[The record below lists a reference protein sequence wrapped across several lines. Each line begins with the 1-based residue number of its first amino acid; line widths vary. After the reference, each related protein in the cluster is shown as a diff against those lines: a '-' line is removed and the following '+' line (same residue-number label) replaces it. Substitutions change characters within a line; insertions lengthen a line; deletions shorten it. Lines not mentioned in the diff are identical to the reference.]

1 MKACFFYEII
11 LYVNKVDCFERRFT
25 MENRPVG
32 RQRRVVQGGEGI
44 KRSGNGLGKET
55 SQRGVQR
62 NNDKAANSV
71 IRGILGGLFGK
82 KR

>member
-1 MKACFFYEII
+1 
-11 LYVNKVDCFERRFT
+11 

-44 KRSGNGLGKET
+44 KRSGKGLGKET
-55 SQRGVQR
+55 SQRAVQKND
-62 NNDKAANSV
+62 NNAAGSIV
-71 IRGILGGLFGK
+71 RGILGGLFGK

>member
-1 MKACFFYEII
+1 
-11 LYVNKVDCFERRFT
+11 

-44 KRSGNGLGKET
+44 KRSGNGLGKDT
-55 SQRGVQR
+55 SQRAVQK
-62 NNDKAANSV
+62 NENKAAGSV
-71 IRGILGGLFGK
+71 VRGILGSLFGK